1 MSEQSKRKPAK
12 EVRIGSVKAAIWSN
26 EAEQGPRSNV
36 TFERLYREG
45 DTWKSTSSF
54 GRDDLLVLAKVA
66 DHGHTWTAEA
76 ELSTTV

>member
-1 MSEQSKRKPAK
+1 MAEQTRKKPAH
-12 EVRIGSVKAAIWSN
+12 EVRIGPVKAAIWLN
-26 EAEQGPRSNV
+26 ETEHGPRFNV

-66 DHGHTWTAEA
+66 DRAHTWTAEA
-76 ELSTTV
+76 EFATI